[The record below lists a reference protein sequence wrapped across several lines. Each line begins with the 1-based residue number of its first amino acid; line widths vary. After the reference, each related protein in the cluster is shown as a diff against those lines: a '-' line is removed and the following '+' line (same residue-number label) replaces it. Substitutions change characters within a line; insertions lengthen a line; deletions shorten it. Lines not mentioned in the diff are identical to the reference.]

1 MVLGFGI
8 IDSETYVR
16 DEEGASNTR
25 AGHLI
30 SMHSAKSLLT
40 AWLMSTV
47 WTP

>member
-25 AGHLI
+25 GGHPI
-30 SMHSAKSLLT
+30 SMHSAQSLLT
-40 AWLMSTV
+40 TWLMFTV
-47 WTP
+47 